1 MNEFIT
7 EFKSSKFLNFI
18 LEESPY
24 IVKFIYITGSRLVGI
39 IDDRSD
45 YDIICVTEGEGV
57 RKESD
62 YFIKYEDKKIHW
74 IYISHD
80 RFFQEE
86 THYWEYIGQNILK
99 NLTEEHL
106 LYVNDMFKD
115 DVVKFI
121 ENKEL
126 LSFNGR
132 RKLIKYFKNYIENII
147 EDGYIKEERYS
158 KMLYHLCLAYY
169 YENNIELETEFLKEI
184 KRIRWQPVQ
193 EQYKTQC
200 FEIIKWLKENIVDKN
215 LF

>member
-7 EFKSSKFLNFI
+7 EFNNSKFLNFI

-24 IVKFIYITGSRLVGI
+24 TVKFIYITGSRLVGI

-45 YDIICVTEGEGV
+45 YDIICVTEGENV
-57 RKESD
+57 RKESE
-62 YFIKYEDKKIHW
+62 YFIKYEDKMVHW

-106 LYVNDMFKD
+106 LYVNDRFKE
-115 DVVKFI
+115 DVDKFI

-132 RKLIKYFKNYIENII
+132 RKLIKHFKNYIENII

-158 KMLYHLCLAYY
+158 KMLYHLCLTYY
-169 YENNIELETEFLKEI
+169 YENNIELEIEFLKEL

-193 EQYKTQC
+193 EQYKIQC
-200 FEIIKWLKENIVDKN
+200 FEIIKWLKENIVDKE

>member
-7 EFKSSKFLNFI
+7 EFNNSKFLNFI
-18 LEESPY
+18 LEESPHP
-24 IVKFIYITGSRLVGI
+24 VKFIYITGSRLVGI

-45 YDIICVTEGEGV
+45 YDIICVIEGENV
-57 RKESD
+57 RKESE
-62 YFIKYEDKKIHW
+62 YFIKYEDKLVHW

-106 LYVNDMFKD
+106 LYVNDRFKE
-115 DVVKFI
+115 DVDKFI

-132 RKLIKYFKNYIENII
+132 RKLIKHFKNYIENII

-158 KMLYHLCLAYY
+158 KMLYHLCLTYY
-169 YENNIELETEFLKEI
+169 YENNIELEIEFLKEL

-193 EQYKTQC
+193 EQYKIQC
-200 FEIIKWLKENIVDKN
+200 FEIIKWLKENIVDKE